1 MFDYQTNGLWSA
13 RIGEDAAH
21 GGLIE
26 AAQLVFV
33 FDDRPSCGAMNAEG
47 LCLLIEGATAGSQKR
62 IDKRLYWHHPTP
74 TTQFV

>member
-33 FDDRPSCGAMNAEG
+33 FDDRPSCGAMDAEG
-47 LCLLIEGATAGSQKR
+47 LGLLIEGAITGSQKR
-62 IDKRLYWHHPTP
+62 IDEWLHWHHAMP
-74 TTQFV
+74 TT